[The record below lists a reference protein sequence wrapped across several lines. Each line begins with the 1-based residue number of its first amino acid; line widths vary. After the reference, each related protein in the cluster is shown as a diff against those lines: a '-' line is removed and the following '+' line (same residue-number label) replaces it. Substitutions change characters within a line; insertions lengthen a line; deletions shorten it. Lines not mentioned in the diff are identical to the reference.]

1 MLDINTTWMIPDS
14 ECWIQVGEEDAQTQT
29 MFVKAKIKQKPNL
42 ANINKNNIQQYAV
55 DIKDVEDNRFAN
67 ITKTRIDSVYQVNQ
81 EIPEGYSDMV
91 EMDHLNQAEILI
103 NLQRRYDQD
112 LIFTFIGPTLV
123 VMNPYKQIPKLFS
136 KETRNIFSSQAKHQG
151 YIDYKKNDPHT
162 YAVAAQ
168 TYCKLFEQNKNQAIV
183 ISGESGAGKTENAK
197 TCMCFLTGL
206 SGQEDERRSSI
217 LNSTSPANKN
227 NSNIEDRI
235 LGCNPILEA
244 FGNAKTVRNDNSSRF
259 GKFVSIQVGKKSRK
273 IKGATIQ
280 NYLLEKSRVTTPGP
294 GERGYHIF
302 YHLLYCGQNQLL
314 ENLQLVGQYS
324 KPQNL
329 NYLKSSNC
337 FEVPTIDDN
346 ALFKEVVEAFHTMG
360 INQEEQDTIFRI
372 ISSIL
377 LLGNVQFDQST
388 LTDTHP
394 CVVKDEKLLKI
405 ISDLLKLDYQS
416 LLRTINTV
424 TRKIGSSVIH
434 SPKKIDE
441 VISSRDSIAR
451 NMYDRMFSWIVARLN
466 NSINIKSENC
476 KENENEA
483 QLCIGLLDIFGFE
496 VFQENSFE
504 QFCINYT
511 NEKLQ
516 QLYIQYVFKSE
527 EQEFIIEGLQNY
539 INQLGYKDN
548 QNIIEV
554 LDNHPIGIFQLI
566 DESSAL
572 AQSDD
577 KKLFE
582 SIYKINNGKPEVKFL
597 NKGNKK
603 IFTIIHT
610 AKPVDYSI
618 EGFRDKNKAEIS
630 QELQL
635 TIAQSDNPIVSSIF
649 LGIQDVKTS
658 KNDKI
663 AAINQQQYQTK
674 GSKENKF
681 LGSKFRAQMR
691 QLMDELIQSDCHF
704 IRCIKPNETKRAN
717 NLLQGYVLIQIKY
730 LGVLQAILARKEG
743 FPYRKDFKV
752 LFQQFSGMIE
762 KYRTLSIQKI
772 ENQNLDLK
780 DICQDILQELFKK
793 NKDVLKQ
800 ILVGKTK
807 IFAKDDFGKILD
819 EILFKWYEQ
828 KKSLI
833 FKIIK
838 QFKIYQFKKTLKA
851 NMKILMKAIK
861 IFQKVSATI
870 KMKLQRK
877 KFLKIKKSTALIY
890 NLMCKNFQRQ
900 FVKQWSIKTKQII
913 VAQKQKERE
922 LAEQK
927 QNALQNALLDEKQ
940 QKQVN
945 EQIDPKFDKSAILC
959 CSIDKKE
966 NYNTN
971 FTQEYATISNYN
983 TFNAVNNNQNYMEMK
998 QNNED
1003 LQQNYLSSKGEAD
1016 MNEKM
1021 KQEFQQIQQ
1030 KNEEILQGAQL
1041 DDEQHKNIKLKTK
1054 TKVEYFLNLDIPN
1067 TNNKALNQ
1075 KSKDSLIDFKECNE
1089 VMIQKIEN
1097 CNYFDQIKNIV
1108 DIQKSTYND
1117 KISTEKLFSYQKKQL
1132 KKPLTS
1138 IDKHYEPI
1146 ATKAF
1151 SYMLKYA
1158 GDKPCEERHP
1168 RILAW
1173 KLAQLILDQDE
1184 QTVTDEIF
1192 ILAIKQLTNN
1202 SEENIESYFKMAALI
1217 ASCVVL
1223 SCRIVFPAMNFFLE
1237 QARHYE
1243 KIGKERLMEWCKYIL
1258 SRIGNSYNFDENS
1271 QMACY
1276 LFKRDEMPQKEEF
1289 IALENMFSIQIPI
1302 YFYGER
1308 LKYFQVESYTKI
1320 CSLVSQIGLELEILY
1335 DVNSYGLVEYIT
1347 IDGITKVQILDFGM
1361 RILDW
1366 RAKKCRD
1373 RQQYLQANPG
1383 KTYEIK
1389 LYYQCIILNN
1399 IESQNIDTISMTYL
1413 TYANEFLHGLYFFD
1427 FKINSNQIQ
1436 NQLNEYP
1443 KEIDFIVDMA
1453 AAKLL
1458 ADYKVFKKE
1467 NIKLQNYIPQ
1477 SKIIF
1482 QQLQVWRVKIEDQVL
1497 KLQKTVKTQRQ
1508 ARTYFLNKMKEYQGK
1523 YFQTEKFFCKFIQN
1537 PNFQDER
1544 EAICLIKLGYIYI
1557 IEQKTN
1563 KELLGIS
1570 YRNLK
1575 DFCVSY
1581 FSPSLIIFA
1590 EQNSYQIISQYALNI
1605 YYNIKHYISLL
1616 EELENQKKQAD
1627 LDPFQTNE
1635 NALNNS
1641 NEKTVYGSK
1650 DSNQDQ
1656 KSDNSQ
1662 IPLNMIDKVNDD
1674 TILIEME
1681 QYSSNGQKKQ
1691 QQQLNQQNS
1700 GNNNQILSTPIK
1712 NQNSYQNGHQI
1723 PNYSANIN
1731 RGSEEYY
1738 ENSPNSQYSSG
1749 QNKLINNI
1757 QKNDLKLFQDQK
1769 KNLNKQ
1775 LQEADN
1781 DISNIDQTNRSCNLY
1796 ENLL

>member
-1 MLDINTTWMIPDS
+1 
-14 ECWIQVGEEDAQTQT
+14 
-29 MFVKAKIKQKPNL
+29 
-42 ANINKNNIQQYAV
+42 
-55 DIKDVEDNRFAN
+55 
-67 ITKTRIDSVYQVNQ
+67 
-81 EIPEGYSDMV
+81 
-91 EMDHLNQAEILI
+91 MDHLNQAEILI

-123 VMNPYKQIPKLFS
+123 VMNPYKLIPKIFS
-136 KETRNIFSSQAKHQG
+136 DETRKIFSSQAKHQG

-168 TYCKLFEQNKNQAIV
+168 SYCKLFEQNKNQAIV

-197 TCMCFLTGL
+197 ICMCFLTGL
-206 SGQEDERRSSI
+206 SGQDAERRPSI
-217 LNSTSPANKN
+217 QNSTSPANKTKN
-227 NSNIEDRI
+227 NIEDKI

-259 GKFVSIQVGKKSRK
+259 GKFVSIQVGKKSKK
-273 IKGATIQ
+273 IKGAAIQ

-324 KPQNL
+324 KPQDL
-329 NYLKSSNC
+329 NYLKVSNC
-337 FEVPTIDDN
+337 YEVSTINDN

-394 CVVKDEKLLKI
+394 CNVKDEKLLKI
-405 ISDLLKLDYQS
+405 ISDLLKLDFQS

-424 TRKIGSSVIH
+424 TRKIGSSVIY

-451 NMYDRMFSWIVARLN
+451 NMYDRMFSWIVTRLN

-539 INQLGYKDN
+539 VNQLGYKDN

-554 LDNHPIGIFQLI
+554 LDSHPIGIFQLI

-577 KKLFE
+577 KKLYD
-582 SIYKINNGKPEVKFL
+582 SIYKINNGKPEVKFV
-597 NKGNKK
+597 NKGIKK
-603 IFTIIHT
+603 FFTIIHT

-635 TIAQSDNPIVSSIF
+635 TIAQSDDPIVSSIF
-649 LGIQDVKTS
+649 LGIQDINTS
-658 KNDKI
+658 KKDKI
-663 AAINQQQYQTK
+663 AAINQQQYQSK
-674 GSKENKF
+674 NSKENKF
-681 LGSKFRAQMR
+681 LGSKFRAQMK

-772 ENQNLDLK
+772 ESQNQDLK
-780 DICQDILQELFKK
+780 NICQDILQELFKE

-800 ILVGKTK
+800 VLVGKTK

-819 EILFKWYEQ
+819 EILFRWYEE

-838 QFKIYQFKKTLKA
+838 QFQVYQFKKNLKA
-851 NMKILMKAIK
+851 NMKILMKAINT
-861 IFQKVSATI
+861 FQKISAFF

-877 KFLKIKKSTALIY
+877 KFLQVKKATALIY
-890 NLMCKNFQRQ
+890 NLMCKNCQKQ
-900 FVKQWSIKTKQII
+900 FVKQWSIKTKQMI
-913 VAQKQKERE
+913 VAQKQRERE
-922 LAEQK
+922 QAELLAKQK
-927 QNALQNALLDEKQ
+927 LEEKKLQNEIS
-940 QKQVN
+940 N
-945 EQIDPKFDKSAILC
+945 SQIDQGLDQSVILC
-959 CSIDKKE
+959 NTIDRKD

-971 FTQEYATISNYN
+971 LSQEYATISNYN
-983 TFNAVNNNQNYMEMK
+983 TFNAVNNNQNNMEMK
-998 QNNED
+998 QNNQD
-1003 LQQNYLSSKGEAD
+1003 LLKNYLSSKGEAD
-1016 MNEKM
+1016 MNEKIQ
-1021 KQEFQQIQQ
+1021 QEFKQIQQ
-1030 KNEEILQGAQL
+1030 KNKEILQDAQL
-1041 DDEQHKNIKLKTK
+1041 DDEQPKKLKLK
-1054 TKVEYFLNLDIPN
+1054 SKVEYFLNLENPN
-1067 TNNKALNQ
+1067 MTHRAPNE
-1075 KSKDSLIDFKECNE
+1075 KSKDCSIDFNECNQE
-1089 VMIQKIEN
+1089 MIQKIEQAA
-1097 CNYFDQIKNIV
+1097 YFEQISQIVVIRKNNTSDQNPA
-1108 DIQKSTYND
+1108 QK
-1117 KISTEKLFSYQKKQL
+1117 LLSYQKKSL
-1132 KKPLTS
+1132 KKPLTN

-1158 GDKPCEERHP
+1158 GDKPCEEIHP
-1168 RILAW
+1168 RIIAW
-1173 KLAQLILDQDE
+1173 KLAQLLLDQDE
-1184 QTVTDEIF
+1184 QEVTDEIF
-1192 ILAIKQLTNN
+1192 LQVIKQLTNN
-1202 SEENIESYFKMAALI
+1202 SEENIEQYFKIAALI

-1223 SCRIVFPAMNFFLE
+1223 SFRIVYPSMNFFLE

-1243 KIGKERLMEWCKYIL
+1243 QTGQQKLMQWCKFIL

-1271 QMACY
+1271 QLPCY
-1276 LFKRDEMPQKEEF
+1276 IFKREEMPQKEELV
-1289 IALENMFSIQIPI
+1289 ALENMFSIQIPI
-1302 YFYGER
+1302 HFYGDR
-1308 LKYFQVESYTKI
+1308 QRYFKVESYTKI
-1320 CSLVSQIGLELEILY
+1320 CSMVIQIGLDLEILC
-1335 DVNSYGLVEYIT
+1335 DKNSYGLVEYIT
-1347 IDGITKVQILDFGM
+1347 VDGVTKVQILDFGM

-1366 RAKKCRD
+1366 KAKRCRD
-1373 RQQYLQANPG
+1373 RQQYLQKNPG
-1383 KTYEIK
+1383 KTFEIK
-1389 LYYQCIILNN
+1389 LYYQCIILH
-1399 IESQNIDTISMTYL
+1399 SPQVQNIDTNLMTYL

-1427 FKINSNQIQ
+1427 FEQKKNQIQ
-1436 NQLNEYP
+1436 NQQIEYP
-1443 KEIDFIVDMA
+1443 REIDFIVEMS
-1453 AAKLL
+1453 AAKVL

-1467 NIKLQNYIPQ
+1467 NIKLQNCIPQ

-1482 QQLQVWRVKIEDQVL
+1482 QNPGVWKVKIEDQIL
-1497 KLQKTVKTQRQ
+1497 KLLNTVKTQRQ

-1523 YFQTEKFFCKFIQN
+1523 YYLSQKFFCKFSQY
-1537 PNFQDER
+1537 PHFQDEK
-1544 EAICLIKLGYIYI
+1544 EAICLTKLGYVYV
-1557 IEQKTN
+1557 IEQKT
-1563 KELLGIS
+1563 KRELLDIS
-1570 YRNLK
+1570 YRDLK
-1575 DFCVSY
+1575 EFAVNIY
-1581 FSPSLIIFA
+1581 TQQLILYQ
-1590 EQNSYQIISQYALNI
+1590 EQNVYQIFSHYALNI
-1605 YYNIKHYISLL
+1605 FYNIQQYCQIL
-1616 EELENQKKQAD
+1616 EDLEND
-1627 LDPFQTNE
+1627 NIEINPFQTNE
-1635 NALNNS
+1635 NQLNNS

-1650 DSNQDQ
+1650 NSNQEQ
-1656 KSDNSQ
+1656 KSDTSQ
-1662 IPLNMIDKVNDD
+1662 TPLNMIDKVNDD
-1674 TILIEME
+1674 TIIIEMQ
-1681 QYSSNGQKKQ
+1681 QYSSNSQKKQ
-1691 QQQLNQQNS
+1691 QSQMTQQNVGDS
-1700 GNNNQILSTPIK
+1700 NLILSTPVK
-1712 NQNSYQNGHQI
+1712 NQNSYQNEIKI
-1723 PNYSANIN
+1723 PNYSANLN
-1731 RGSEEYY
+1731 RGSQEYSD
-1738 ENSPNSQYSSG
+1738 NSPNSQYSSG
-1749 QNKLINNI
+1749 QNKLINAF
-1757 QKNDLKLFQDQK
+1757 QKNDQKLFQESK
-1769 KNLNKQ
+1769 INLNKQ
-1775 LQEADN
+1775 LQEAEN
-1781 DISNIDQTNRSCNLY
+1781 DTSNIDQTNRSCNLY
-1796 ENLL
+1796 QNLL

>member
-29 MFVKAKIKQKPNL
+29 MFVKAKIKQKPSL
-42 ANINKNNIQQYAV
+42 SNINKNNVQQCFA
-55 DIKDVEDNRFAN
+55 DIKDVEDNRYAN
-67 ITKTRIDSVYQVNQ
+67 ITKVKINSVYQVNQ
-81 EIPEGYSDMV
+81 EVPQGYNDMV

-123 VMNPYKQIPKLFS
+123 VMNPYKLIPKHFS
-136 KETRNIFSSQAKHQG
+136 NETRNIFSQQAKHQG

-168 TYCKLFEQNKNQAIV
+168 SYCKLFEQNKNQAIV

-197 TCMCFLTGL
+197 ICMCFLTGL
-206 SGQEDERRSSI
+206 SGQDAERRPSI
-217 LNSTSPANKN
+217 QNSTSPANKN
-227 NSNIEDRI
+227 KNNIEDRI

-329 NYLKSSNC
+329 NYLKVSNC
-337 FEVPTIDDN
+337 YEVSTINDN

-388 LTDTHP
+388 LTDTQP
-394 CVVKDEKLLKI
+394 CTVKDEKLLKT
-405 ISDLLKLDYQS
+405 ISDLLKLDFSS

-424 TRKIGSSVIH
+424 TRKIGSSVIY

-451 NMYDRMFSWIVARLN
+451 NMYDRMFSWIVTRLN
-466 NSINIKSENC
+466 NSINIKGENG

-496 VFQENSFE
+496 VFEENSFE

-527 EQEFIIEGLQNY
+527 EQEFIIEGLEKY

-577 KKLFE
+577 KKLYE
-582 SIYKINNGKPEVKFL
+582 SIYRINNGKPEVKFV

-603 IFTIIHT
+603 IFQIVHT

-635 TIAQSDNPIVSSIF
+635 TIAQSDDPIVSSIF
-649 LGIQDVKTS
+649 LGIQDIKTS

-674 GSKENKF
+674 STKENKF
-681 LGSKFRAQMR
+681 LGSKFRAQMK

-717 NLLQGYVLIQIKY
+717 NLIQGYVLIQIKY

-762 KYRTLSIQKI
+762 KYRTLSLQKI
-772 ENQNLDLK
+772 ESQNLDLK
-780 DICQDILQELFKK
+780 NISQDILQELFKN
-793 NKDVLKQ
+793 NKDVLKHV
-800 ILVGKTK
+800 LVGKTK

-819 EILFKWYEQ
+819 EMLFKWYEQ

-838 QFKIYQFKKTLKA
+838 QFQVYQFKKNLKA

-861 IFQKVSATI
+861 TFQKISAVF
-870 KMKLQRK
+870 KMKCQRK
-877 KFLKIKKSTALIY
+877 RFLQVKKSTALIY
-890 NLMCKNFQRQ
+890 SLMCKNFKKQ
-900 FVKQWSIKTKQII
+900 FIKQWNIKTKQII

-922 LAEQK
+922 QAELLAKQK
-927 QNALQNALLDEKQ
+927 LEVKQ
-940 QKQVN
+940 QQN
-945 EQIDPKFDKSAILC
+945 EMNKDEIDQQIDQNSILC
-959 CSIDKKE
+959 NTIDRKD

-971 FTQEYATISNYN
+971 LSQEYATISNYN
-983 TFNAVNNNQNYMEMK
+983 TFNAVNNNQNNIEMK
-998 QNNED
+998 QNYKD
-1003 LQQNYLSSKGEAD
+1003 LQENYLSSKGEAD

-1021 KQEFQQIQQ
+1021 KQEFEQIQQ
-1030 KNEEILQGAQL
+1030 KNKEILQDAQL
-1041 DDEQHKNIKLKTK
+1041 EDGLPQKIKLKS
-1054 TKVEYFLNLDIPN
+1054 KVESFLNLDNPN
-1067 TNNKALNQ
+1067 MIRPGPNE
-1075 KSKDSLIDFKECNE
+1075 KSKDCLIDFNECNQE
-1089 VMIQKIEN
+1089 MIQKIEQS
-1097 CNYFDQIKNIV
+1097 NYFEI
-1108 DIQKSTYND
+1108 
-1117 KISTEKLFSYQKKQL
+1117 ISTIVVIRKYNSTDQNPLQKMLSYQKRQL

-1158 GDKPCEERHP
+1158 GDKPCEEIHP
-1168 RILAW
+1168 RIIAW
-1173 KLAQLILDQDE
+1173 KLAQLILDQDVQE
-1184 QTVTDEIF
+1184 VTDEIF
-1192 ILAIKQLTNN
+1192 LQVIKQLTNN
-1202 SEENIESYFKMAALI
+1202 SEENIEQYFKIAALI

-1223 SCRIVFPAMNFFLE
+1223 SCRIVFPSMNFFLE

-1243 KIGKERLMEWCKYIL
+1243 KSGKEKLMEWCKFIL
-1258 SRIGNSYNFDENS
+1258 SRIGNSYNFDENM
-1271 QMACY
+1271 QFPCY
-1276 LFKRDEMPQKEEF
+1276 IFKREEMPLKEEF

-1302 YFYGER
+1302 HFYGDR
-1308 LKYFQVESYTKI
+1308 QKYFKVESYTKI
-1320 CSLVSQIGLELEILY
+1320 CNMVSQIGLDLEILY
-1335 DVNSYGLVEYIT
+1335 DKNSYGLVEYIT
-1347 IDGITKVQILDFGM
+1347 VDAVTKVQILDFGM

-1366 RAKKCRD
+1366 KAKRYRD
-1373 RQQYLQANPG
+1373 RQQYLQKNPG
-1383 KTYEIK
+1383 KTFEIK
-1389 LYYQCIILNN
+1389 LYYQCIIFHSPK
-1399 IESQNIDTISMTYL
+1399 SQNIDTNLMTYL
-1413 TYANEFLHGLYFFD
+1413 TYVNEYLHGLYFFD
-1427 FKINSNQIQ
+1427 FNTNKDQIQ
-1436 NQLNEYP
+1436 NKLIDYP
-1443 KEIDFIVDMA
+1443 KEITEIDFIVEMS
-1453 AAKLL
+1453 AAKVL
-1458 ADYKVFKKE
+1458 ADYKIYKKE
-1467 NIKLQNYIPQ
+1467 NIILQNCIPN

-1482 QQLQVWRVKIEDQVL
+1482 IRHEVWKVKIEDQIC
-1497 KLQKTVKTQRQ
+1497 KLQQIIKTQRQ
-1508 ARTYFLNKMKEYQGK
+1508 ARTYFLNRMKEYQGK
-1523 YFQTEKFFCKFIQN
+1523 YYFSQKFFCKFSQH
-1537 PNFQDER
+1537 PNFLEQK
-1544 EAICLIKLGYIYI
+1544 EAICLTKLGYVYI
-1557 IEQKTN
+1557 IEQQTYKQ
-1563 KELLGIS
+1563 LLEIS
-1570 YRNLK
+1570 YRDIK
-1575 DFCVSY
+1575 DFSINFY
-1581 FSPSLIIFA
+1581 SQSLVLYT
-1590 EQNSYQIISQYALNI
+1590 EQNIYQIFSQYALNI
-1605 YYNIKHYISLL
+1605 YYNIKSYCQTL
-1616 EELENQKKQAD
+1616 EELDNDNIQEDRNC
-1627 LDPFQTNE
+1627 FQTNE
-1635 NALNNS
+1635 NLLNNS
-1641 NEKTVYGSK
+1641 NEKTVYDSK
-1650 DSNQDQ
+1650 NSNQDQ

-1662 IPLNMIDKVNDD
+1662 VPINMIDKVNDD
-1674 TILIEME
+1674 TIVIEMQ
-1681 QYSSNGQKKQ
+1681 QYSSNDCKKQ
-1691 QQQLNQQNS
+1691 QSQKTQKNVRN
-1700 GNNNQILSTPIK
+1700 GNLITPVK
-1712 NQNSYQNGHQI
+1712 NQSTYQNEPQI

-1731 RGSEEYY
+1731 RGSEEYFD
-1738 ENSPNSQYSSG
+1738 NSPNSQYSSG

-1757 QKNDLKLFQDQK
+1757 QKNDQKLFQESK
-1769 KNLNKQ
+1769 INLNKQ
-1775 LQEADN
+1775 LQEAQN
-1781 DISNIDQTNRSCNLY
+1781 DTSNIDQTNRSCNLY